1 MVFNVTSAPFP
12 GKDLF
17 SFSENFMTDLSAE
30 DESTIAG
37 GGGGGKKKSKSKKKS
52 NKSCGCGGYC

>member
-1 MVFNVTSAPFP
+1 MVFNVTSAPFS

-37 GGGGGKKKSKSKKKS
+37 GGGGYSSKTSKKGKK
-52 NKSCGCGGYC
+52 NKSSS

>member
-1 MVFNVTSAPFP
+1 MVFNVTSAPFS

-37 GGGGGKKKSKSKKKS
+37 GGGGYSSKTSKKGKKK
-52 NKSCGCGGYC
+52 NKSSS